1 MSSKNEVAVAK
12 NRKDARASGDFSS
25 IPDQYPRREVDIE
38 TLRKVTDLVI
48 ELHWDALK
56 ELEHR

>member
-1 MSSKNEVAVAK
+1 MSSKNRVAVVK
-12 NRKDARASGDFSS
+12 NRKDARASGDFNSV
-25 IPDQYPRREVDIE
+25 PDKYPRREVDIE